1 MVQIYQ
7 EGLDHFINCDL
18 RDLFGL
24 DLAEQVR
31 EYPIDRL
38 KTINKRNRV
47 HHLDLLVIRL
57 GLNRISSHFGG
68 RLLVLLLSSDRLQDC
83 IGAVVCRQLLGLHLL
98 LLHVLLTVHIA
109 CRVAFDVIAIRILV
123 ISRGHRFHVALVGV
137 AFGAHRLM
145 LEWLSR
151 DLASCAVS

>member
-7 EGLDHFINCDL
+7 EGLNHFIDCDL

-31 EYPIDRL
+31 EYPIYRL

-57 GLNRISSHFGG
+57 GLN
-68 RLLVLLLSSDRLQDC
+68 
-83 IGAVVCRQLLGLHLL
+83 
-98 LLHVLLTVHIA
+98 
-109 CRVAFDVIAIRILV
+109 
-123 ISRGHRFHVALVGV
+123 
-137 AFGAHRLM
+137 
-145 LEWLSR
+145 
-151 DLASCAVS
+151 